1 MGTLHEDRYTFLIIS
16 RSFLVRIGNVS
27 DKFVENIK
35 TRILFSITIF
45 KNRDVFWD
53 NVEKYREAWQAT
65 DDNMA
70 HAYCKL
76 DSFGYKHT
84 FTIFNTYWFSNA
96 TIVARRPPHCYVTP
110 TLPAFLFSGLPTR
123 ML

>member
-45 KNRDVFWD
+45 KNRDVF
-53 NVEKYREAWQAT
+53 
-65 DDNMA
+65 
-70 HAYCKL
+70 
-76 DSFGYKHT
+76 
-84 FTIFNTYWFSNA
+84 
-96 TIVARRPPHCYVTP
+96 
-110 TLPAFLFSGLPTR
+110 
-123 ML
+123 